1 MASKAIDDAV
11 SNPIRSAPCLPL
23 GTVSLSPTGNAP
35 EERRSALTE
44 PKEHA
49 DRVHLPRPVHRSQH
63 RSDDPHKAAA
73 ALDRPRLW
81 RVNGETSCLKPLD
94 APSFTEG
101 GGEEV
106 DVETGYEEEE

>member
-1 MASKAIDDAV
+1 M
-11 SNPIRSAPCLPL
+11 PP
-23 GTVSLSPTGNAP
+23 SPTGNAH
-35 EERRSALTE
+35 ERRRSELTE

-49 DRVHLPRPVHRSQH
+49 DGVHLPRPVHRSQH
-63 RSDDPHKAAA
+63 RSNDAHEAAP

-81 RVNGETSCLKPLD
+81 RINGETSCLTTLD